1 MGFKL
6 FGGIFGYIG
15 GKTLSEIIHL
25 YHTNDVHSHFEN
37 WPRIAHF
44 LQKRKILHQE
54 TGEDILILDIGD
66 HVDRWHPYTEGTLGK
81 GNVCL
86 LNDSGYQYV
95 TIGNNEGIT
104 LPNEALS
111 TLYNQ
116 ATFKVLVAN
125 LYNEKRIR
133 PDWAHPY
140 IIHTTNHGT
149 KIALIGLTAY
159 FQKFYKNLG
168 WHLNEPFD
176 ELKKQLQDIHN
187 QADLVV
193 VLSHLGIHDDE
204 RMAAEFPEVDVI
216 LGAHTHHVLH
226 HGRMIGNSLLCGAG
240 KYGQFVGHVEIKLD
254 ENKKIM
260 NKAARLYD
268 TNELEEAPN
277 EEQWIENLYNAGG
290 LELEEVVTT
299 LAGPIENDWFQPSP
313 LPKLLCESLK
323 EWTTADCA
331 FLNAGLL
338 LEALPKG
345 PVTKGD
351 IHRICP
357 HPINPC
363 VIKLD
368 GAELKEIL
376 LQSKDEEWPHIQLK
390 GLGFRGT
397 IMGMMVYEGIDFV
410 KNDKGLIKKV
420 MINGNELQVDQTY
433 KLAIP
438 DMFTFGHFFPQI
450 KRTEAKEY
458 FMPEFL
464 RDLLGWKLVKNNLG

>member
-1 MGFKL
+1 M
-6 FGGIFGYIG
+6 
-15 GKTLSEIIHL
+15 SEIIHL

-44 LQKRKILHQE
+44 LQKRKNLHQE
-54 TGEDILILDIGD
+54 TGEEILLLDIGD

-81 GNVCL
+81 GNVSL
-86 LNDSGYQYV
+86 LNESGYQYV

-104 LPNEALS
+104 LPNEVLS
-111 TLYNQ
+111 TLYDQ
-116 ATFKVLVAN
+116 AEFKVLVAN
-125 LYNEKRIR
+125 LYNKKRIR
-133 PDWAHPY
+133 PKWAHPY
-140 IIHTTNHGT
+140 FIHTTNHGT
-149 KIALIGLTAY
+149 RIALIGVTAY
-159 FQKFYKNLG
+159 FHKFYENLG
-168 WHLNEPFD
+168 WYLNEPFA
-176 ELKKQLQDIHN
+176 ELQKQLKAIHN
-187 QADLVV
+187 QADFVV

-216 LGAHTHHVLH
+216 LGAHTHHILH
-226 HGRMIGNSLLCGAG
+226 QGKMVGNSLLCGAG
-240 KYGQFVGHVEIKLD
+240 KYGQFVGHVEIELD
-254 ENKKIM
+254 ANQSIIRKK
-260 NKAARLYD
+260 AQLYD

-277 EEQWIENLYNAGG
+277 EDQWVENVRNAGEK
-290 LELEEVVTT
+290 ELEDVIAILPE
-299 LAGPIENDWFQPSP
+299 PIENDWFQPSP

-323 EWTTADCA
+323 EWTNADCA

-338 LEALPKG
+338 LEALSRG

-351 IHRICP
+351 IHRTCP

-363 VIKLD
+363 VIELN
-368 GAELKEIL
+368 GAELKEVI
-376 LQSKDEEWPHIQLK
+376 LQSRDEEWPHIQLK

-410 KNDKGLIKKV
+410 ENDEGLIKKV
-420 MINGNELQVDQTY
+420 MINGNELQADQTY

-438 DMFTFGHFFPQI
+438 DMFTFGRFFPQI

-464 RDLLGWKLVKNNLG
+464 RDLLAWKLGKE